1 MSTMSDLDITR
12 QEFRALIDEVI
23 LSYGKVEN
31 IHFLEEYV
39 KSIFTKEL
47 YAAIDDYNNK
57 EQ

>member
-23 LSYGKVEN
+23 VSYGNVEN

-47 YAAIDDYNNK
+47 YAAIDDYNKK